1 MYLYTF
7 LPSWANHW
15 ILCNKKSEKCVK
27 CRTVCS
33 ALPFETLSGRRHY
46 RKSLLENVHDVLRL
60 SDTGYFNV
68 LSTTLCFHLIVSSF
82 LIHSPTTIHLSP
94 QGYSKLSQWGSQTI
108 VFGHFFVF
116 LSSVVLGTLTSFIS
130 SKDTS
135 V

>member
-15 ILCNKKSEKCVK
+15 ILCNKKSEKYVK
-27 CRTVCS
+27 CTTVCS

-60 SDTGYFNV
+60 SNTGYFNV
-68 LSTTLCFHLIVSSF
+68 LSTTLCFHLIVSYF

-94 QGYSKLSQWGSQTI
+94 QGYSKLSQCGSQTI
-108 VFGHFFVF
+108 VFSHFFVF
-116 LSSVVLGTLTSFIS
+116 LSCVALGTLISFTF